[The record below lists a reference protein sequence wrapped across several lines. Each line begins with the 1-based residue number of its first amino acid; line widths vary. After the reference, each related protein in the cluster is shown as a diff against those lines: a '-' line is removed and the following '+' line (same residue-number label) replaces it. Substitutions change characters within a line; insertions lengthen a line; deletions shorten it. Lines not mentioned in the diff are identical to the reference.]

1 MSDSSILNALYSDM
15 TVLCVDDERIILR
28 TLQRLFHR
36 KSYNVIIANSAKNA
50 LEILEK
56 TPVDIVVSDMR
67 MPEMDG
73 AALLAIVANSH
84 PDTYRIVLS
93 GYADFE
99 STVAA
104 INLGKINRFIN
115 KPWNNDE
122 LINAVEE
129 GLEITHLKK
138 ENHNLKRKIEKKNKL
153 LKSLNHDLEG
163 KVNLRTKQ
171 IRTSLTRNE
180 QDNKACEKM
189 LFNFIAI
196 SPDLNADFAKNVAQL
211 AGRLG
216 EKLCLDKEALHDIR
230 LSGFLNEIGLLGFD
244 STIVCTPFNLLNFEQ
259 KKIFLT
265 QGDIAQ
271 QILSPAQRLNGVKAI
286 LTYQFHSLTELK
298 NKVNSKTLLACKIIS
313 VARDYWRFS
322 CGKIDVKR
330 LDHKQVLVALNKSK
344 GLKYA
349 KEVLDILMA
358 NPELVIDNISEQGLT
373 TRQLLPDMVLKYGL
387 FSANNL
393 LILAEGHE
401 FTEHTIN
408 KLIEY
413 EINQKH
419 QFTIVIEPLSLS

>member
-1 MSDSSILNALYSDM
+1 
-15 TVLCVDDERIILR
+15 
-28 TLQRLFHR
+28 
-36 KSYNVIIANSAKNA
+36 
-50 LEILEK
+50 
-56 TPVDIVVSDMR
+56 
-67 MPEMDG
+67 
-73 AALLAIVANSH
+73 
-84 PDTYRIVLS
+84 
-93 GYADFE
+93 
-99 STVAA
+99 
-104 INLGKINRFIN
+104 
-115 KPWNNDE
+115 
-122 LINAVEE
+122 
-129 GLEITHLKK
+129 LEITHLKE

-216 EKLCLDKEALHDIR
+216 EKLCLDKEALHDIC

-271 QILSPAQRLNGVKAI
+271 QILSPAQRLNAVKAI
-286 LTYQFHSLTELK
+286 LTYQFHSLEELK

-344 GLKYA
+344 GIKYS

-358 NPELVIDNISEQGLT
+358 NPELVINNISEKGLT
-373 TRQLLPDMVLKYGL
+373 TRQLLPNMILKYGL

-393 LILAEGHE
+393 LILAGGHE

-419 QFTIVIEPLSLS
+419 QFKIVIESLS

>member
-1 MSDSSILNALYSDM
+1 MSDSSTQNALYSDM

-36 KSYNVIIANSAKNA
+36 KSYNVIIANSAINA

-73 AALLAIVANSH
+73 AALLEILANSH

-196 SPDLNADFAKNVAQL
+196 SPDLNADFAKNVA
-211 AGRLG
+211 
-216 EKLCLDKEALHDIR
+216 
-230 LSGFLNEIGLLGFD
+230 
-244 STIVCTPFNLLNFEQ
+244 
-259 KKIFLT
+259 
-265 QGDIAQ
+265 
-271 QILSPAQRLNGVKAI
+271 
-286 LTYQFHSLTELK
+286 
-298 NKVNSKTLLACKIIS
+298 
-313 VARDYWRFS
+313 
-322 CGKIDVKR
+322 
-330 LDHKQVLVALNKSK
+330 
-344 GLKYA
+344 
-349 KEVLDILMA
+349 
-358 NPELVIDNISEQGLT
+358 
-373 TRQLLPDMVLKYGL
+373 
-387 FSANNL
+387 
-393 LILAEGHE
+393 
-401 FTEHTIN
+401 
-408 KLIEY
+408 
-413 EINQKH
+413 
-419 QFTIVIEPLSLS
+419 